1 MRVQIGE
8 PILGT
13 SRFRRFDLGGC
24 SLMIGREY
32 TGKLPDIDF
41 SAKSVQEIGED
52 LMNTL
57 DEFILERDGKV
68 FLKLTSPLTLRY
80 SKDLTIRIDPS
91 LTPAF
96 LIFEDFED
104 GRGCVVMAR
113 TEETAEDLIKR
124 FDETVKWPEDFPGFL
139 RAVKKNDHVLG
150 VVGSVGK
157 VTGIWTRG
165 NIVVI

>member
-1 MRVQIGE
+1 MRVQIGG

-13 SRFRRFDLGGC
+13 SRFRRYDLGGC
-24 SLMIGREY
+24 SLMIGRKH

-41 SAKSVQEIGED
+41 SAKSVQEIGKD
-52 LMNTL
+52 LMNAL

-68 FLKLTSPLTLRY
+68 FLKLARPLTLRY
-80 SKDLTIRIDPS
+80 SRDLTIRIDPF

-113 TEETAEDLIKR
+113 TEETAEDLIKK

-139 RAVKKNDHVLG
+139 KTVKKNDQVLG
-150 VVGSVGK
+150 VVGNVGK

-165 NIVVI
+165 SIVVI

>member
-1 MRVQIGE
+1 
-8 PILGT
+8 
-13 SRFRRFDLGGC
+13 
-24 SLMIGREY
+24 
-32 TGKLPDIDF
+32 
-41 SAKSVQEIGED
+41 
-52 LMNTL
+52 MNAL

-68 FLKLTSPLTLRY
+68 FLKLARPLTLRY
-80 SKDLTIRIDPS
+80 SRDLTIRIDPF

-113 TEETAEDLIKR
+113 TEETAEDLIKK

-139 RAVKKNDHVLG
+139 KTVKKNDQVLG
-150 VVGSVGK
+150 VVGNVGK

-165 NIVVI
+165 SIVVI